1 MKRITIIAILV
12 LLTTIVAQGQIKIGG
27 SVYGGGNAGDLTGN
41 TSVTVYAGDLNNV
54 YGGARMADVGGNAF
68 VNVDGEHASDYIIIN
83 KVYGGNDIAGTIGQ
97 TENASLKVL
106 PAASLKLAG
115 ENGIDNTWDAC
126 LRISTKT
133 TTDSEGKVVEAAD
146 AKKIYIGQLF
156 GGGNGAY
163 DYTTGLYSGM
173 NVPELAKTYLEI
185 CGGSI
190 VYAYGGGNEAT
201 VTDKT
206 VICVDNPSKVVN
218 HILVST
224 AKGTKGKEADA
235 ETYTAYEHSDPLVVP
250 DGYEELLTNDR
261 FKNQMGINLGFS
273 YPSSDAFQIGRLFGG
288 NNVAEMAIIPKWNLK
303 SGSIRNLYSGGNEGP
318 MTSSTGI
325 LLEIAEDSKIRVDN
339 VYGGCRKADVRPMA
353 YNLDSH
359 AYEDVDHV
367 SNPQG
372 YNFPADLAARLLVR
386 GGDINNVYG
395 GNDIS
400 GKVYFGNAV
409 GVYTSIRGD
418 VYGGGNGSYPYTDCE
433 YLENDET
440 YGDLYYN
447 PAEVIPGK
455 PDATSVEALNAFRPN
470 AEQVS
475 LRLVGKADKPTI
487 IGGSVY
493 VGGNSATLKKKAGAK
508 KHLAELKIGSYVIA
522 DRVFLGNNGKNM
534 VVSDNETDA
543 LRMFARKVTSEGVLV
558 AENGTAGEGDKPFN
572 SMKLVGDGNV
582 FDQYMDG
589 CAMDLL
595 PSVVFDSRT
604 KGDPENYDPYSSYF
618 GSFYCGGNVGSMI
631 SSGTTTIDF
640 THKIVIYDKLVGG
653 CNSAFV
659 PATAYNAAYE
669 GGVIGSVDERAS
681 FEDDGGNIKNR
692 IILNLSNLKIEPKR
706 WAVERDANYEPVL
719 TNGEVTYLLS
729 EAVNG
734 DPTTRHRYLEWN
746 TVDSRVYYT
755 ATKTYKEME
764 PVTSG
769 SGGESDEDDLA
780 RRLFGGNIY
789 GGCCESGIV
798 NGNVVI
804 NLDASLEVRDI
815 LFDVVQSNELGE
827 EESLYGSEQ
836 TSATKYN
843 ITQRHTGVILGQQGM
858 DVFGSAL
865 NVFGGGK
872 GKSTEIWGST
882 VINLNRG
889 YTFQIFGGSE
899 EGVIGRP
906 VDVSKA
912 NDYVYNYSSGQYS
925 FNGKLFEKNAQYSCY
940 VNLCGTKAGVSKAAD
955 TSEDMAECE
964 FMYGGGFFGPI
975 AGNTVINMGNG
986 RIFNSFG
993 GSCNGDILG
1002 VAETFMGRQVKE
1014 AYKIE
1019 MPSNVVEQDVFE
1031 PGFTWVR
1038 DMVYGANDLGGRILG
1053 ENDYKSRV
1061 RGVRQTDTQYS
1072 FNVIGKVHNP
1082 GNKDVPD
1089 VLKASAYVEYLQGRA
1104 DAIFGGCYGTYDY
1117 KDRKFARYTYTTGE
1131 TVPEG
1136 KAPGDPKTIGNSDPI
1151 FFKPRLNNAFVN
1163 FRPTYYNDNNVVKSV
1178 YGAGQGESGE
1188 KERDLL
1194 QNRSYVLID
1203 IPQISNDQSE
1213 NFNKYSHME
1222 VFGAGAWGGVGMNY
1236 TYEQTSTDGFN
1247 LDKASAIID
1256 LMRGEIGAAY
1266 GGSLSEGVTRRT
1278 VVNVPSGSTIKIGSI
1293 FGGAYGKDTYLPCDV
1308 YEAHVEYHSADAV
1321 LVNDRPRVENN
1332 VALGNPIMLGA
1343 IYGGN
1348 NNQRRT
1354 IYGIINI
1361 DVPVWQ
1367 EHYHYG
1373 MTKANVYGA
1382 GYGSRT
1388 WNEYTEVNLKRGAE
1402 VFEVYG
1408 GGEAGGV
1415 MSAESVEKYVKELK
1429 PNIAE
1434 NTPMPDEDWRV
1445 AWTLGSGYDPSW
1457 DSFDYAANEST
1468 NLQNLLAREAEIDD
1482 RKDTEGTPRFKRY
1495 NTNVII
1501 NEGAYVGN
1509 YAYGGGYGKED
1520 DKFAGSGDVYGTTY
1534 IALLGGTVNKDIY
1547 AAGTSGAVYDLFGV
1561 GAYDATNNPKGFT
1574 ASANA
1579 YIKGGTVRNVY
1590 GGGWRGSVGYHKGAI
1605 GVVANNVSDQ
1615 LGEAHVVIGDADGTS
1630 HVSGIPSVTRNVYG
1644 GGEGGAIFGDAY
1656 VTMYKGYVGY
1666 RYKNTAA
1673 EDATPKY
1680 EYVPEL
1686 DDVTAGDNKLE
1697 LGGNIFGG
1705 GYVANSYVDST
1716 HVTMWDGVVR
1726 GSLYGGGEIGP
1737 VGRGTVHTD
1746 SLAKYSQYKKHNYG
1760 FEGCQPAAIYK
1771 GGETHVYLWGGHVM
1785 RDVFGGGRGYD
1796 NWNGEGFFKDED
1808 EKNNMD
1814 RSSKGYVFGST
1825 DVHIR
1830 GGEIG
1835 TKEGMLKGYGNV
1847 FGGGNEGFVYSGT
1860 GEKKGTDRS
1869 DEHLTKGKPTD
1880 GGGFYYIDG
1889 NINKNLS
1896 LDCNITVE
1904 PYCKVKDGHSINIGS
1919 KTYSAGEY
1927 VPVEDLNKLK
1937 NRNNDKDQWEHLN
1950 IDGVTIHNAIFA
1962 GGNITEG
1969 SDNLFANTTT
1979 VYGNAAASL
1988 RDVYNFDLI
1997 SLGTD
2002 DMGGLYGDGNLTLVN
2017 GFRELHIDN
2026 YGTDYYSLDDNL
2038 LIDEYNKLT
2047 ERQKAYYKLKYV
2059 TNSSH
2064 TFDYYECK
2072 ELHTYEVKEDDI
2084 VVSSTAYKRG
2094 QKISEADFL
2103 AFPSDPDGER
2113 KYWTK
2118 GTKTYEKDD
2127 QIEEGEYILM
2137 YGAEQANWLLY
2148 GVTSIYAGRP
2158 MNTIQRADMC
2168 GVFGSRMVLR
2178 GAEDRVVN
2186 TIDYHAYTINRVDEV
2201 SLNKRTSVAGDTGK
2215 DEVHGN
2221 YFGIYSEVNYLG
2233 NLTSD
2238 VFFTETDNTADH
2250 SAIRKTDSDIDANK
2264 ADGETTYY
2272 QWKSAKPQAKNR
2284 NNGISHNKVA
2294 LASGVFLEIK
2304 REESE
2309 ILGED
2314 EWGYITGVVELDLI
2328 NVMQGMGGGYVY
2340 ARNEHGVKTHHPDWG
2355 KVTLLDYN
2363 NGARTYRRF
2372 TYTDKNEV
2380 DQLQQIETSGNFVHN
2395 VKQIVDDCY
2404 PNGGIYKDGYT
2415 KSPAHYWFIR
2425 GQIYVYDQYISAF
2438 TGSANAYAEKVEMP
2452 LTISAASNGRMT
2464 LREVQPNYYAYY
2476 DKNGNK
2482 LGDTSVNADDKI
2494 IVNNETYH
2502 LNDPVSYWAYRLMSD
2517 AEKAR
2522 FVEETYVVIDTCKVN
2537 DVLHLK
2543 GEVLLPS
2550 EYKAL
2555 KNAAQTVTYEEGDE
2569 WKSDAEHG
2577 FDYFFRP
2584 SNNLSSKTGYV
2595 LTYDVNNP
2603 MVWNNYYTK
2612 TTSPGQTDALNTT
2625 EYAEG
2630 KKGTTTINK
2639 ADYTEG
2645 PTYTPKSGQTAVY
2658 AQQEYKYGDIVFAR
2672 TKQNYDSNVKSHIG
2686 YTAIP
2691 NGETLTPGKT
2701 YYTSDTGTGKFI
2713 ATGEEMSNGSNYYTN
2728 GQAMVTEQ
2736 AYIVTKE
2743 YSVKDDVSGAEVQH
2757 LSVGTPIYPS
2767 KYTAAQWTDITTTTN
2782 SAEVAKVCTTLL
2794 DFTATDYVYAG
2805 QLMTAAQVEAL
2816 KAKVIAK
2823 NDYKDDPAGTGG
2835 KTAEQKAEAFLN
2847 SVFDDAYYCTEEGLY
2862 GGSYFEGGKA
2872 YSALETWC
2880 SMTAEERQHFDFN
2893 YDALD
2898 LLVDPTYDRNEAF
2911 EYVEGNYG
2919 YKPKYD
2925 GYNHDGTKSS
2935 DRALTE
2941 KVYSA
2946 TKPIDYQ
2953 AEFAGYK
2960 DQSGSDVTTVS
2971 YKDEN
2976 NQTVTILKNSDEKY
2990 WLTRE
2995 QYEDIPNEKHHYSPI
3010 TVTAPGN
3017 YYVVKNVF
3025 MRGDIPYTTG
3035 QVIDETSYL
3044 SMTPNQR
3051 ENIDVFNFTE
3061 SMTNEPKK
3069 NDQGEYIKDKYGN
3082 NVYDPIYYFYSRDS
3096 YKVNEKGMGVAVT
3109 TTVIQKNGEDVSQA
3123 QATTYGTNADVPQG
3137 IIIDQGAYDDLK
3149 NFQQGFI
3156 IHGLSPTETS
3166 TLYVSAESD
3175 IHDLSTEK
3183 IITVIY
3189 LYEYEESDESG
3200 LNVMPV
3206 SERHIVNIHINF
3218 KSGVPEIG
3226 DIQKPDIVLPGTT
3239 IGMNIP
3245 TVSQGAYRVTESGWE
3260 LFESESDARTHTNGQ
3275 TYYNNETPVYWY
3287 QNNYW
3292 IAYYAQTY
3300 LGKTYSNSVPISVAN
3315 YHDLAKVMG
3324 DPQHHYY
3331 IDHKDAG
3338 YEPKIYIN
3346 DYSEDATPQNGLD
3359 LFKNLMDLTHGTA
3372 VTGHSP
3378 LTLDNPGKPI
3388 RNAQYLEFFLRAD
3401 QDHGPTT
3408 VPNPAHDTDPS
3419 QPETITVNHPWTPI
3433 ANGDNECFSGVLHGD
3448 GHTISGLDHSLF
3460 NHLCG
3465 RVYNLGVKGS
3475 FTGAGVAETGEG
3487 YVENCWVMTTETPV
3501 TGAGHYAVFG
3511 NPSRQGE
3518 SDLVQVVNSYY
3529 PESNAYTVPTGDAA
3543 RHGVPTQK
3551 PDKAFY
3557 NGEVAY
3563 DLNGFYLNKRFYDN
3577 NSSWPGTKKPYSYW
3591 RANADGTL
3599 PETMTGANYPADYAF
3614 YPLTGVS
3621 GQTNLYGYV
3630 EDRFVDG
3637 DFIYAGGT
3645 IPTSPNERLYE
3656 DPDTKEKS
3664 YHAIWPDDYLFFGQA
3679 LNYGHMDGKNG
3690 RDERTHQNL
3699 PAVINKAEER
3709 VLTTMAG
3716 NRVFRAPAYF
3726 RSKKMG
3732 IAHFNP
3738 YAVLVA
3744 EEKLTA
3750 EQIADNVKP
3759 REAYLGMTAIDFT
3772 GSNGD
3777 LAHGYTKG
3785 SDTSAPYADIT
3796 GGAFFPPLLDDGGL
3810 QGLYADLTRNLLAYT
3825 MTTTDAARQTDH
3837 VVANYLHDEQYVET
3851 AKAPANSTYSDT
3863 YRYHTVAE
3871 RDAEADAIRGHR
3883 VQKQEEDVF
3892 VALNDHVLIDKQDF
3906 NAPISYK
3913 FADGQRMW
3921 YQRKPDNYV
3930 DIEWIDH
3937 DNNESTPLVR
3947 TTKGW
3952 EGISLPFKVE
3962 IVTTNDK
3969 GELTHFYKKS
3979 NDDDANHN
3987 VGHEYWLRDYRGGSV
4002 SSPNAKVF
4010 EATFNYPD
4018 ALKTDGDK
4026 DYTNTFLWD
4035 YYYSHNNYDDQNGD
4049 DYQEDD
4055 ANRDYY
4061 KYAHTYYDYPRM
4073 AAAMPYIIGLPGE
4086 RFYEFDLS
4094 GNFEAA
4100 TAMNVHPKQ
4109 LEAQTLTFASKPGE
4123 TTIGVSDDE
4132 TGVAAD
4138 SYRFKP
4144 SYLNESFAAGST
4156 TGVYTLNTAG
4166 NSYQVI
4172 AAAAGSGAD
4181 PVPDTKVYAFRPY
4194 FVSANGLTRGIEQI
4208 VFGNGSLEMKGV
4220 EEHGDPT
4227 KEELNGGLRIWTKKD
4242 KIFVES
4248 SLKFTEDMRV
4258 VTPAGI
4264 TVATFSVKPGQT
4276 VEVQAD
4282 FSGLYIVHTL
4292 DGLYTKKVYVRK

>member
-115 ENGIDNTWDAC
+115 ENGIDDTWDAC

-133 TTDSEGKVVEAAD
+133 TTDNEGKVVEAAD

-163 DYTTGLYSGM
+163 DYNTGPYSGK

-218 HILVST
+218 HILVNDNGEEANAEGYTTYATS
-224 AKGTKGKEADA
+224 GTLE
-235 ETYTAYEHSDPLVVP
+235 
-250 DGYEELLTNDR
+250 GYHELLTNDR

-288 NNVAEMAIIPKWNLK
+288 NNVAPMAILPKWNLK

-318 MTSSTGI
+318 MTSPTGI

-353 YNLDSH
+353 YNPDSDV
-359 AYEDVDHV
+359 YEDVDHV
-367 SNPQG
+367 SSPQG

-440 YGDLYYN
+440 YGDLYYK
-447 PAEVIPGK
+447 PAD
-455 PDATSVEALNAFRPN
+455 DATSVEALNAFRPN

-475 LRLVGKADKPTI
+475 LHLVGKADKPTI

-508 KHLAELKIGSYVIA
+508 SHLAELKIGSYVIA

-534 VVSDNETDA
+534 VVTDNETDA

-558 AENGTAGEGDKPFN
+558 PEDGTAGEGDKPFN
-572 SMKLVGDGNV
+572 SMTLVGSGNV

-595 PSVVFDSRT
+595 PTVVFDSKV
-604 KGDPENYDPYSSYF
+604 KGDLEDYNPHSSYF

-640 THKIVIYDKLVGG
+640 THKIVIFDKLVGG

-659 PATAYNAAYE
+659 PETKYNAAYE
-669 GGVIGSVDERAS
+669 GGVIGSADERDAFVDS
-681 FEDDGGNIKNR
+681 DGNIKNR
-692 IILNLSNLKIEPKR
+692 IILNLANLKIEPKR

-729 EAVNG
+729 EAVND

-746 TVDSRVYYT
+746 TVDSREYNT

-769 SGGESDEDDLA
+769 TGGESSEADLA

-804 NLDASLEVRDI
+804 NLDASLEERSR
-815 LFDVVQSNELGE
+815 LFDEVQSNELGE

-906 VDVSKA
+906 VDVSTA
-912 NDYVYNYSSGQYS
+912 NDYVYNSSGQYS
-925 FNGKLFEKNAQYSCY
+925 FNGKLFEKNDKYSCY

-975 AGNTVINMGNG
+975 AGNTVVNMGNG

-1002 VAETFMGRQVKE
+1002 VAETFMGRQVKD

-1019 MPSNVVEQDVFE
+1019 RPSNVIEQDVFE

-1038 DMVYGANDLGGRILG
+1038 DIVYGANDLGGRILG

-1072 FNVIGKVHNP
+1072 FNVIGKVHNTDADSD
-1082 GNKDVPD
+1082 GTPD
-1089 VLKASAYVEYLQGRA
+1089 VLQASAYVEYLQGRA

-1136 KAPGDPKTIGNSDPI
+1136 KDLGDPKTIGDSSDPI

-1163 FRPTYYNDNNVVKSV
+1163 FRPTYYSDNNVVKSV

-1203 IPQISNDQSE
+1203 IPQISNDQFE
-1213 NFNKYSHME
+1213 NFNKYSNME

-1236 TYEQTSTDGFN
+1236 TYSQTSASGFD

-1256 LMRGEIGAAY
+1256 LMRGNIGAAY

-1278 VVNVPSGSTIKIGSI
+1278 VVNVPTGSTINIGSI
-1293 FGGAYGKDTYLPCDV
+1293 FGGAYGEDIYKPCDV
-1308 YEAHVEYHSADAV
+1308 IEAHVEYHSADAV
-1321 LVNDRPRVENN
+1321 LVNNRPRVENN
-1332 VALGNPIMLGA
+1332 VTLGNPLMLGA

-1348 NNQRRT
+1348 NNMRRT

-1361 DVPVWQ
+1361 DVPVKQ
-1367 EHYHYG
+1367 SHYKYG
-1373 MTKANVYGA
+1373 MTTGTVYGA
-1382 GYGSRT
+1382 GYGSNT
-1388 WNEYTEVNLKRGAE
+1388 WNDYTQVNLNSGAN
-1402 VFEVYG
+1402 VYEVYG

-1415 MSAESVEKYVKELK
+1415 MSAESIEKYVALNPYHKSD
-1429 PNIAE
+1429 
-1434 NTPMPDEDWRV
+1434 DEWKA
-1445 AWTLGSGYDPSW
+1445 AWTLGSGYDPDMSNFPTT
-1457 DSFDYAANEST
+1457 FDYVGNLAT
-1468 NLQNLLAREAEIDD
+1468 NLENPIVRRAEIDD
-1482 RKDTEGTPRFKRY
+1482 RTRKTYKY

-1501 NEGAYVGN
+1501 NKGAYVGN
-1509 YAYGGGYGKED
+1509 YAYGGGYGKEE

-1561 GAYDATNNPKGFT
+1561 GAYDATRNPKGFT

-1590 GGGWRGSVGYHKGAI
+1590 GGGWRGSVGYHQGAI
-1605 GVVANNVSDQ
+1605 GVVANNESDR

-1705 GYVANSYVDST
+1705 GYVANSYVDDT

-1726 GSLYGGGEIGP
+1726 GSLFGGGEIGP
-1737 VGRGTVHTD
+1737 IGRGTVHTD
-1746 SLAKYSQYKKHNYG
+1746 SLAKYSQYKVHDYG

-1771 GGETHVYLWGGHVM
+1771 RGSTQLYLWGGHV
-1785 RDVFGGGRGYD
+1785 RRNVFGGGRGYD

-1835 TKEGMLKGYGNV
+1835 TEEGMLKGYGNV

-1860 GEKKGTDRS
+1860 GVKKGTDRS
-1869 DEHLTKGKPTD
+1869 DERLTNGKPTD

-1889 NINKNLS
+1889 NISKNLS

-1904 PYCKVKDGHSINIGS
+1904 PYCKVKDGHSITIGS
-1919 KTYSAGEY
+1919 TTYTAGEY

-1937 NRNNDKDQWEHLN
+1937 NRNNAAAQWEHLN

-2038 LIDEYNKLT
+2038 RIDEYNELT

-2072 ELHTYEVKEDDI
+2072 ELHTYEVKEDDV

-2094 QKISEADFL
+2094 QKISEAEFN
-2103 AFPSDPDGER
+2103 AFPNDPDGER

-2137 YGAEQANWLLY
+2137 YGAEQDNWLLY

-2238 VFFTETDNTADH
+2238 VFFDE
-2250 SAIRKTDSDIDANK
+2250 IRQTDSDIDANK
-2264 ADGETTYY
+2264 ADGKSYY
-2272 QWKSAKPQAKNR
+2272 EWKSAKPQAKNR

-2304 REESE
+2304 REEGE

-2340 ARNEHGVKTHHPDWG
+2340 ARNEHGRKTYHSDWG

-2363 NGARTYRRF
+2363 NEARTYRRF
-2372 TYTDKNEV
+2372 TYTNKNDESN
-2380 DQLQQIETSGNFVHN
+2380 LQQIETSGNFVHN

-2550 EYKAL
+2550 EYNTL

-2584 SNNLSSKTGYV
+2584 SNNLSSATGYV

-2612 TTSPGQTDALNTT
+2612 TTSPGQEYALNTT

-2658 AQQEYKYGDIVFAR
+2658 AQQDRKYGDIVFAR
-2672 TKQNYDSNVKSHIG
+2672 TKQSYESNVKSHIG

-2701 YYTSDTGTGKFI
+2701 YYTSNTGTGQFI
-2713 ATGEEMSNGSNYYTN
+2713 AEGTEVSNGSNYYTN

-2743 YSVKDDVSGAEVQH
+2743 YSVKDDDSGAEVQH
-2757 LSVGTPIYPS
+2757 LSKGTPIYRS

-2794 DFTATDYVYAG
+2794 DFSATDYVYAG
-2805 QLMTAAQVEAL
+2805 QLMTADQVAAL
-2816 KAKVIAK
+2816 NAKVIAK
-2823 NDYKDDPAGTGG
+2823 NDYKDDPAGTTGG
-2835 KTAEQKAEAFLN
+2835 KTAAEKAEAFLN

-2862 GGSYFEGGKA
+2862 GGSYFEAGKA

-2880 SMTAEERQHFDFN
+2880 SMTAEEREHFDFN

-2911 EYVEGNYG
+2911 EYVEDNYG

-2953 AEFAGYK
+2953 AEFAGYN
-2960 DQSGSDVTTVS
+2960 QSGSDVTTVS

-2976 NQTVTILKNSDEKY
+2976 NQTVNIAKNSDEAS

-3035 QVIDETSYL
+3035 QVIDETSYQ

-3061 SMTNEPKK
+3061 SMTNAPKT
-3069 NDQGEYIKDKYGN
+3069 NDQGEYVLDKDGN
-3082 NVYDPIYYFYSRDS
+3082 YVYDPVYYFYCRDS
-3096 YKVNEKGMGVAVT
+3096 YKVNEKGEGVAVT
-3109 TTVIQKNGEDVSQA
+3109 TTAIQKNGESVSQA
-3123 QATTYGTNADVPQG
+3123 IYDTNADVPQG
-3137 IIIDQGAYDDLK
+3137 IIIGQGVYNGLK

-3346 DYSEDATPQNGLD
+3346 DYSEDATPKNGLD
-3359 LFKNLMDLTHGTA
+3359 LFKDLMELTHGKT

-3408 VPNPAHDTDPS
+3408 KPDPANAG
-3419 QPETITVNHPWTPI
+3419 QTITEDHPWTPI
-3433 ANGDNECFSGVLHGD
+3433 ANENGECFSGVLHGD
-3448 GHTISGLDHSLF
+3448 GHTISGLSSSLF

-3465 RVYNLGVKGS
+3465 RVYNLGVTGS

-3487 YVENCWVMTTETPV
+3487 YVENCWVKTTGTPTKKTTEETV
-3501 TGAGHYAVFG
+3501 THYAVFG
-3511 NPSRQGE
+3511 NPSREG
-3518 SDLVQVVNSYY
+3518 STDLVQVVNCYY
-3529 PESNAYTVPTGDAA
+3529 PSSNDYDVPSSSD
-3543 RHGVPTQK
+3543 HGVPTQK

-3563 DLNGFYLNKRFYDN
+3563 DLNGFYLNKRYYD
-3577 NSSWPGTKKPYSYW
+3577 GTNLASGKPYSYW

-3599 PETMTGANYPADYAF
+3599 PETMTAANYPADYAF

-3621 GQTNLYGYV
+3621 GQTDLYGYV

-3637 DFIYAGGT
+3637 DFIYSGGT
-3645 IPTSPNERLYE
+3645 IPTSPNERLYV
-3656 DPDTKEKS
+3656 DPDTKEGS

-3679 LNYGHMDGKNG
+3679 LSYGHMDGKNG
-3690 RDERTHQNL
+3690 HDLRTHQNL

-3750 EQIADNVKP
+3750 EQIAANEEFEANGLPENKVIP

-3785 SDTSAPYADIT
+3785 LDTSAPYADIA

-3810 QGLYADLTRNLLAYT
+3810 QSIYADLTRNLLAYT
-3825 MTTTDAARQTDH
+3825 MTSTDAARQTDH

-3883 VQKQEEDVF
+3883 VQKQAEDVF

-3906 NAPISYK
+3906 NAPISYT

-3930 DIEWIDH
+3930 DIEWIDD
-3937 DNNESTPLVR
+3937 DNNETTPLVR
-3947 TTKGW
+3947 STKGW

-3962 IVTTNDK
+3962 IVTTNEK
-3969 GELTHFYKKS
+3969 GELTHFYQKS
-3979 NDDDANHN
+3979 SDDDTNHN

-4002 SSPNAKVF
+4002 SGNVF
-4010 EATFNYPD
+4010 EATFNYPN
-4018 ALKTDGDK
+4018 ALKADGDK

-4049 DYQEDD
+4049 DYQEND

-4073 AAAMPYIIGLPGE
+4073 AAAMPYIIGLPSE

-4109 LEAQTLTFASKPGE
+4109 LEAQTLTFASKPGD

-4144 SYLNESFAAGST
+4144 SYLNESFAAGT
-4156 TGVYTLNTAG
+4156 TGVYTLNTDG

-4172 AAAAGSGAD
+4172 AAA
-4181 PVPDTKVYAFRPY
+4181 DTKVYAFRPY
-4194 FVSANGLTRGIEQI
+4194 FVKVSGGSTRGIEQI

-4227 KEELNGGLRIWTKKD
+4227 KEELNGGLHIYTRKG
-4242 KIFVES
+4242 KIYVKS
-4248 SLKFTEDMRV
+4248 SLSFTEDLRV
-4258 VTPAGI
+4258 VTPAGVA
-4264 TVATFSVKPGQT
+4264 VATLTVKPGQT

-4282 FSGLYIVHTL
+4282 FSGMYVVHTL
-4292 DGLYTKKVYVRK
+4292 DGLYTRKVAVKRE

>member
-163 DYTTGLYSGM
+163 DYNTGPYSGK

-218 HILVST
+218 HILVNDNGEEANAEGYTTYATS
-224 AKGTKGKEADA
+224 GTLE
-235 ETYTAYEHSDPLVVP
+235 
-250 DGYEELLTNDR
+250 GYHELLTNDR

-288 NNVAEMAIIPKWNLK
+288 NNVAPMAILPKWNLK
-303 SGSIRNLYSGGNEGP
+303 SGSIRNLYSGGNEGS
-318 MTSSTGI
+318 MTSPTGI
-325 LLEIAEDSKIRVDN
+325 LLEIAEDSKIKVDN
-339 VYGGCRKADVRPMA
+339 VYGGCRKADVRPKA
-353 YNLDSH
+353 YNPDSD

-367 SNPQG
+367 SSPQG

-440 YGDLYYN
+440 YGDLYYK
-447 PAEVIPGK
+447 PAD
-455 PDATSVEALNAFRPN
+455 DATSVEALNAFRPN

-508 KHLAELKIGSYVIA
+508 SHLAELKIGSNVIA

-534 VVSDNETDA
+534 VVTDNETDA
-543 LRMFARKVTSEGVLV
+543 LRMFARMVTSEGVLV

-572 SMKLVGDGNV
+572 SMTLVGTGNV

-595 PSVVFDSRT
+595 PTVVFDSKA
-604 KGDPENYDPYSSYF
+604 KGDPEDYIPYTSYF

-659 PATAYNAAYE
+659 PATDYNAAYE
-669 GGVIGSVDERAS
+669 GGVIGSLDERDA
-681 FEDDGGNIKNR
+681 FEDNDHNIRNR

-729 EAVNG
+729 EAVND

-746 TVDSRVYYT
+746 TVDSREYDT

-769 SGGESDEDDLA
+769 TGGESTEDDLA

-804 NLDASLEVRDI
+804 NLDASLEERDI

-827 EESLYGSEQ
+827 EESLYGNEQ
-836 TSATKYN
+836 TSETNYY

-899 EGVIGRP
+899 EGVIGKP
-906 VDVSKA
+906 VGKSTA
-912 NDYVYNYSSGQYS
+912 NDYVYNSSGQYS
-925 FNGKLFEKNAQYSCY
+925 FNGNLFEKNAQYSCY
-940 VNLCGTKAGVSKAAD
+940 VNLCGTKAGVSKAAEM
-955 TSEDMAECE
+955 SEDMAECE

-1002 VAETFMGRQVKE
+1002 VAETFMGRQVKD

-1019 MPSNVVEQDVFE
+1019 RPSNVIDQDVFE

-1072 FNVIGKVHNP
+1072 FNVIGKVHNTDADSD
-1082 GNKDVPD
+1082 GTPD
-1089 VLKASAYVEYLQGRA
+1089 VLQASAYVEYLQGRA

-1136 KAPGDPKTIGNSDPI
+1136 KDLGDPKTIGNSSDPI

-1163 FRPTYYNDNNVVKSV
+1163 FRPTYYSDNNVVKSV

-1203 IPQISNDQSE
+1203 IPQISNDQFE
-1213 NFNKYSHME
+1213 NFNKYSNME

-1236 TYEQTSTDGFN
+1236 TYSQTSASGFD

-1256 LMRGEIGAAY
+1256 LMRGNIGAAY

-1278 VVNVPSGSTIKIGSI
+1278 VVNVPTGSTINIGSI
-1293 FGGAYGKDTYLPCDV
+1293 FGGAYGEDIYKPCDV
-1308 YEAHVEYHSADAV
+1308 IEAHVEYHSADAV
-1321 LVNDRPRVENN
+1321 LVNNRPRVENN
-1332 VALGNPIMLGA
+1332 VTLGNPLMLGA

-1348 NNQRRT
+1348 NNMRRT

-1361 DVPVWQ
+1361 DVPVKQ
-1367 EHYHYG
+1367 SHYKYG
-1373 MTKANVYGA
+1373 MTTGTVYGA
-1382 GYGSRT
+1382 GYGSNT
-1388 WNEYTEVNLKRGAE
+1388 WNDYTQVNLNSGAN
-1402 VFEVYG
+1402 VYEVYG

-1415 MSAESVEKYVKELK
+1415 MSAESIEKYVALNPYDKSD
-1429 PNIAE
+1429 
-1434 NTPMPDEDWRV
+1434 DEWKA
-1445 AWTLGSGYDPSW
+1445 AWTLGSGYDPDMSNFPTT
-1457 DSFDYAANEST
+1457 FDYVGNLAT
-1468 NLQNLLAREAEIDD
+1468 NLENPIVRRAEIDD
-1482 RKDTEGTPRFKRY
+1482 RTRKTYKY

-1561 GAYDATNNPKGFT
+1561 RAYDATSNPKGFT

-1590 GGGWRGSVGYHKGAI
+1590 GGGWRGSVGYHQGAI
-1605 GVVANNVSDQ
+1605 GVVANNESDR

-1705 GYVANSYVDST
+1705 GYVANSYVDYT

-1737 VGRGTVHTD
+1737 VGRGTVRTD
-1746 SLAKYSQYKKHNYG
+1746 SLTKYSSYIVHDYG

-1771 GGETHVYLWGGHVM
+1771 PGSTELYLWGGHVK
-1785 RDVFGGGRGYD
+1785 RNVFGGGRGYD

-1808 EKNNMD
+1808 EKNSMD

-1835 TKEGMLKGYGNV
+1835 TEEGMLKGYGNV

-1860 GEKKGTDRS
+1860 GVKKGTDRS
-1869 DEHLTKGKPTD
+1869 DERLTNGKPTD

-1889 NINKNLS
+1889 NISNNLS

-1904 PYCKVKDGHSINIGS
+1904 PYCKVKDGHSITIGS
-1919 KTYSAGEY
+1919 TTYTAGEY

-1937 NRNNDKDQWEHLN
+1937 NRNNAAAQWEHLN

-2038 LIDEYNKLT
+2038 KIDDYNKLT

-2059 TNSSH
+2059 TSFSH
-2064 TFDYYECK
+2064 PFDYYECK
-2072 ELHTYEVKEDDI
+2072 ELHTYEVKEDDV

-2094 QKISEADFL
+2094 QKISEAEFN
-2103 AFPSDPDGER
+2103 AFPNDPDGER

-2137 YGAEQANWLLY
+2137 YAAEQANWVLY

-2238 VFFTETDNTADH
+2238 VFFDD
-2250 SAIRKTDSDIDANK
+2250 IRKTDSDIDANK
-2264 ADGETTYY
+2264 ADGKTYY

-2304 REESE
+2304 REEGE

-2340 ARNEHGVKTHHPDWG
+2340 ARNEHGVKTWHGEGTNDPYG
-2355 KVTLLDYN
+2355 KVTMLAEN
-2363 NGARTYRRF
+2363 ESARTYRRF
-2372 TYTDKNEV
+2372 TYTNKNDESN
-2380 DQLQQIETSGNFVHN
+2380 LQQIETSGNFVHN

-2555 KNAAQTVTYEEGDE
+2555 KNAAHTVTYEEGDE

-2612 TTSPGQTDALNTT
+2612 TTSPGQEYALNTT

-2630 KKGTTTINK
+2630 KKGTETINK

-2645 PTYTPKSGQTAVY
+2645 PTYMPKSGHTAVY

-2672 TKQNYDSNVKSHIG
+2672 TKQNYESNVKSHIG

-2701 YYTSDTGTGKFI
+2701 YYTSNTGTDQII
-2713 ATGEEMSNGSNYYTN
+2713 AEGTEVSNGSNYYTN
-2728 GQAMVTEQ
+2728 GQAMVKEQ

-2743 YSVKDDVSGAEVQH
+2743 YSVKDDVTGAEVQH
-2757 LSVGTPIYPS
+2757 LSKGTPIYRS
-2767 KYTAAQWTDITTTTN
+2767 KYTDAQWTDITTTTN

-2794 DFTATDYVYAG
+2794 DFSATDYVYAG
-2805 QLMTAAQVEAL
+2805 QLMTADQVAAL
-2816 KAKVIAK
+2816 NAKVIAK
-2823 NDYKDDPAGTGG
+2823 NDYKDDPAGTTGG
-2835 KTAEQKAEAFLN
+2835 KTAVQKAEAFLN

-2862 GGSYFEGGKA
+2862 GGSYFEAGKA

-2880 SMTAEERQHFDFN
+2880 SMTADEREHFDFN

-2911 EYVEGNYG
+2911 EYVEDNYG

-2960 DQSGSDVTTVS
+2960 DQSGDIVNSVS
-2971 YKDEN
+2971 YTDEN
-2976 NQTVTILKNSDEKY
+2976 SRTVNIDKNSDEAS

-3044 SMTPNQR
+3044 SMTQNQR
-3051 ENIDVFNFTE
+3051 ANIDVFNFTE
-3061 SMTNEPKK
+3061 SMTNGKKK
-3069 NDQGEYIKDKYGN
+3069 NDQGEYVLDKDGN
-3082 NVYDPIYYFYSRDS
+3082 NVYDPIYYFYCRDS

-3109 TTVIQKNGEDVSQA
+3109 TTAIEKNGESVS

-3260 LFESESDARTHTNGQ
+3260 LFENESDARTHTNGQ

-3346 DYSEDATPQNGLD
+3346 DYSEDATPKNGLD
-3359 LFKNLMDLTHGTA
+3359 LFKDLMELTHGKT
-3372 VTGHSP
+3372 VTGHNP
-3378 LTLDNPGKPI
+3378 LSLDNPGKPI

-3408 VPNPAHDTDPS
+3408 KPDPANAG
-3419 QPETITVNHPWTPI
+3419 QTITEDHPWTPI
-3433 ANGDNECFSGVLHGD
+3433 ANNDDECFSGVLHGD
-3448 GHTISGLDHSLF
+3448 GHTISGLSSSLF

-3465 RVYNLGVKGS
+3465 RVYNLGVTGS

-3487 YVENCWVMTTETPV
+3487 YVENCWVKTTGTPTKKTTEETV
-3501 TGAGHYAVFG
+3501 THYAVFG
-3511 NPSRQGE
+3511 NPSREGT
-3518 SDLVQVVNSYY
+3518 DLVQVVNCYY
-3529 PESNAYTVPTGDAA
+3529 PSSNDYDVPSSSD
-3543 RHGVPTQK
+3543 HGVPTQK

-3599 PETMTGANYPADYAF
+3599 PETMTAANYPADYAF

-3621 GQTNLYGYV
+3621 GQTDLYGYV

-3645 IPTSPNERLYE
+3645 IPTSPNERLYV
-3656 DPDTKEKS
+3656 DPDTKEES
-3664 YHAIWPDDYLFFGQA
+3664 YHAIWPDDYIFFGQA

-3690 RDERTHQNL
+3690 QDERTHQDL
-3699 PAVINKAEER
+3699 PAVINKAEDR
-3709 VLTTMAG
+3709 VLTTKAG
-3716 NRVFRAPAYF
+3716 NRVYRAPAYF
-3726 RSKKMG
+3726 RSSKMG
-3732 IAHFNP
+3732 VAHFNS

-3744 EEKLTA
+3744 EEKLTT
-3750 EQIADNVKP
+3750 EQIAANAEYEANGHPENIVKP

-3777 LAHGYTKG
+3777 LLHGYAKG
-3785 SDTSAPYADIT
+3785 SDTSSPYADIT

-3810 QGLYADLTRNLLAYT
+3810 QGLYTDLTRNLLAYT
-3825 MTTTDAARQTDH
+3825 MTSTDAASQTDH

-3883 VQKQEEDVF
+3883 VQKQAEDVF

-3906 NAPISYK
+3906 NAPISYT

-3937 DNNESTPLVR
+3937 DNNETTPLVR

-3962 IVTTNDK
+3962 IVTTNEK

-3979 NDDDANHN
+3979 SNDDTNHN
-3987 VGHEYWLRDYRGGSV
+3987 VGHEYWLRDYRGGSK
-4002 SSPNAKVF
+4002 STSNDKVF

-4049 DYQEDD
+4049 DYQEND

-4073 AAAMPYIIGLPGE
+4073 AAAMPYIIGLPSE

-4109 LEAQTLTFASKPGE
+4109 LEVQTLTFASKPGD

-4132 TGVAAD
+4132 TGVVED

-4144 SYLNESFAAGST
+4144 SYLNESFAAGT
-4156 TGVYTLNTAG
+4156 TGVYTLNTDG

-4194 FVSANGLTRGIEQI
+4194 FVAANGLTRGIEQI

-4227 KEELNGGLRIWTKKD
+4227 KEELNGGLRIWTKKN

-4248 SLKFTEDMRV
+4248 SLSFTEDMRV

-4264 TVATFSVKPGQT
+4264 TVASFSVKPGKT
-4276 VEVQAD
+4276 VEVKAD
-4282 FSGLYIVHTL
+4282 FSGMYIVHTL
-4292 DGLYTKKVYVRK
+4292 DGLYTKKVTVRK